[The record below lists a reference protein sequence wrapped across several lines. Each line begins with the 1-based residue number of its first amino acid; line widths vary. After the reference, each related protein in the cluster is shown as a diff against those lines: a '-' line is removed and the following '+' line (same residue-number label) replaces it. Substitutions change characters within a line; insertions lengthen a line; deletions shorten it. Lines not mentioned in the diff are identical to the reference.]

1 MIFSKI
7 FSGKNKLVAKV
18 NKQALWANSS
28 EVKSNGLK
36 SNLDIIHN
44 KFLLKHSTIIK

>member
-18 NKQALWANSS
+18 NKQALCANSS
-28 EVKSNGLK
+28 VVKSNGLK
-36 SNLDIIHN
+36 GNLDIIDN
-44 KFLLKHSTIIK
+44 KLLLNHPIIIK